1 MRAGEWGAS
10 PPTLRYPL
18 LPLPALRGGDGGGD
32 IHRFTNMTMTISV
45 GRARGLQASATA
57 RGIFTILAIDHRE
70 SLQIIMNPDAP
81 AEAPVG
87 ETKMAVIRHLAPL
100 TSAVLLDAVHSAA
113 QSIAAGALP
122 GHVGLLLALEEET
135 YGGDESRRETM
146 LVPGWSVEKA
156 KRLGASGV
164 KIFLFYHPDGGALTE
179 KQEGLVRGVLAD
191 CARYDIPL
199 FLEPISHPLDAGVD
213 KRSADFARE
222 RKRIVVESARRL
234 SDLKPD
240 VLKVEFP
247 VDPRY
252 ESDEAAW
259 HAACAE
265 LNEASAAP
273 WALLSGDEPFDTF
286 KQQVRVAC
294 EEGCSGFLAGRA
306 VWREA
311 ATLTGAARDD
321 FLVNTA
327 RRRLEELVEI
337 ADQYGK
343 PWQSRYV
350 MPSPDENWYAG
361 Y

>member
-1 MRAGEWGAS
+1 MGAS
-10 PPTLRYPL
+10 PPTLRNPL
-18 LPLPALRGGDGGGD
+18 SPLPARRGGDGGGELY
-32 IHRFTNMTMTISV
+32 RFTIMTMTISV

-57 RGIFTILAIDHRE
+57 RGIFTILAVDHRD
-70 SLQIIMNPDAP
+70 SLRVIMNPDTP
-81 AEAPVG
+81 EEADLG
-87 ETKMAVIRHLAPL
+87 DAKLAILRHLAPL
-100 TSAVLLDAVHSAA
+100 TSAVLLDPVHSAA
-113 QSIAAGALP
+113 QAIAEGALP
-122 GHVGLLLALEEET
+122 GHVGLLVALEEEA
-135 YGGDESRRETM
+135 YGGDSSRRQTV

-164 KIFLFYHPDGGALTE
+164 KLFLFYHPDAGAVTE
-179 KQEGLVRGVLAD
+179 RQEKLVSGILSD
-191 CARYDIPL
+191 CRRYDIPL
-199 FLEPISHPLDAGVD
+199 FLEPISYPLDAGTD
-213 KRSADFARE
+213 KKSSDFARE
-222 RKRIVVESARRL
+222 RKGIVIDSARRL
-234 SDLKPD
+234 STLKPD

-252 ESDEAAW
+252 ETDEGAW

-265 LNEASAAP
+265 LNEACAAP
-273 WALLSGDEPFDTF
+273 WALLSADEPFDTF

-311 ATLTGAARDD
+311 ATLTGGARDD
-321 FLVNTA
+321 FLLNTA

-337 ADQYGK
+337 ADRYGK

-350 MPSPDENWYAG
+350 MPSPDENWYAS